1 MIKLWEENVPYN
13 TAELCTEP
21 FMTPY
26 MVEGA
31 KACVIICPGGAYC
44 FLCLDK
50 EGEWIAQMFN
60 KNGISAFILNYRIA
74 PKYHNPAILE
84 DVLRAVRVA
93 RREAKTYGYDENKI
107 AVMGFSAGG
116 HLASMAL
123 TKFDYGKDTGDET
136 DKISSRPDMGILCYP
151 VITMDDYTHSGS
163 RKNLLGDTW
172 EDQAMRD
179 EFSSEK
185 NVRDDTP
192 PCFIFHTA
200 ADKGVLPKNAMA
212 MANALIEKN
221 IITELHIFPFPGH
234 GMGMGHT
241 PDAMHASQWVGLLLN
256 FIREYLLKS

>member
-1 MIKLWEENVPYN
+1 MIKLWENNIPCN
-13 TAELCTEP
+13 TDTLTTEP

-31 KACVIICPGGAYC
+31 KACVIICPGGGYS

-50 EGEWIAQMFN
+50 EGEWIAEMFN
-60 KNGISAFILNYRIA
+60 QNGISAYVLNYRIA
-74 PKYHNPAILE
+74 PAYHNPAMLE

-93 RREAKTYGYDENKI
+93 RREASTYGYDENKI
-107 AVMGFSAGG
+107 AIMGFSAGG

-123 TKFDYGKDTGDET
+123 THFDYGKDSGDKT
-136 DKISSRPDMGILCYP
+136 DAISSRPDMGILCYP
-151 VITMDDYTHSGS
+151 VITMDDYTHQGS
-163 RKNLLGDTW
+163 RRNLLGDRW
-172 EDQAMRD
+172 QDQEARD

-185 NVRDDTP
+185 KVRDDTP

-200 ADKGVLPKNAMA
+200 ADKGVSPKNAMA
-212 MANALIEKN
+212 MANALIEKD

-241 PDAMHASQWVGLLLN
+241 PDAKHAGQWVGLMLN
-256 FIREYLLKS
+256 FMREYLIK

>member
-1 MIKLWEENVPYN
+1 MIKLWEEKIPCN
-13 TAELCTEP
+13 TETLISEP

-26 MVEGA
+26 IVEGA
-31 KACVIICPGGAYC
+31 KACVIICPGGGYS

-50 EGEWIAQMFN
+50 EGEWIAEMFN
-60 KNGISAFILNYRIA
+60 KNGISAFVLNYRIA
-74 PKYHNPAILE
+74 PYHNPAMLE

-136 DKISSRPDMGILCYP
+136 DQISSRPDMGILCYP
-151 VITMDDYTHSGS
+151 VITMDDYGHAGS
-163 RKNLLGDTW
+163 RRNLLGDKYN
-172 EDQAMRD
+172 DQEMRD
-179 EFSSEK
+179 AFSSEK

-200 ADKGVLPKNAMA
+200 ADKGVPPKNAIS
-212 MANALIEKN
+212 MANALIEKD

-241 PDAMHASQWVGLLLN
+241 PDAIHAGQWVGLLLN